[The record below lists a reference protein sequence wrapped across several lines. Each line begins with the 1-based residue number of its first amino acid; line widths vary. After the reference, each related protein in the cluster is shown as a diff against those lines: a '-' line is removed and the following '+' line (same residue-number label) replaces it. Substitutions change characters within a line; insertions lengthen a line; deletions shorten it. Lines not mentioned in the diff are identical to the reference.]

1 MKNVHLIN
9 RLLPKFYRFV
19 LLRSYTRHVKKKTY
33 VHIIKYYSFSELHK
47 FTFKYT

>member
-19 LLRSYTRHVKKKTY
+19 LLRSYTRHVKKKN
-33 VHIIKYYSFSELHK
+33 IRAYYKILLI
-47 FTFKYT
+47 